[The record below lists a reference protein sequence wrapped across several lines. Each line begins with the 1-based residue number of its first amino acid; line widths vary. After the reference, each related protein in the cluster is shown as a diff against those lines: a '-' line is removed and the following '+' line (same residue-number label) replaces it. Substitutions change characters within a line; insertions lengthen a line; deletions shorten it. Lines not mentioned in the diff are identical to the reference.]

1 MGKVSLKGFVSTI
14 FLCALSANAAADLY
28 VSLGDSIRPVT
39 HVASGSLYG
48 FTETLPGNVD
58 ADVAPL
64 KPNVFLAPARSG
76 EGRQQGIGGAF
87 LISPRLK
94 NTTAKVQIRLADIL
108 PGWPYKYQDWNHWK
122 TEVTSVINE
131 KKAAAVQNF
140 DGYEI
145 WNEPNDTWKA
155 SNNFEQDLWKPTYDL
170 IRQQDPGAKIIGP
183 SYSFFNEGKMKAFL
197 SFCVQNNCLPDVIS
211 WHQWGSEGFVGALE
225 SLRKMEKELGISP
238 RAISINEYSDGEHT
252 YEGCPGISVPFIAKF
267 ERHGVESAMISWW
280 FVPLPGRLG
289 SLLTAQNQRGGGWHL
304 YKWYGDMSGYMAK
317 VTPPNDKSAG
327 LDGFAAVDAKQN
339 YASVVIGG
347 NTLGDVNV
355 VFDKIPAFLG
365 GKVQAIVERVV
376 WKDKDIA
383 VPKTDTLS
391 VKEYE
396 MQGSTITVPV
406 NIESKF
412 YGYRVYLTPVDV
424 PLKPFKDVISIPGTV
439 EAENYDVAGQGF
451 SYFDNNSDNK
461 GGAYREDGVD
471 IEAAG
476 DNYVVGYTEAGEWLK
491 YSVNVAE
498 DGMYS
503 ITAKVSTAS
512 DTKGF
517 MLYIDGEE
525 ILEDYTIEATGEDWK
540 TYKVIE
546 VGKSKLYAGD
556 HELKLQIVG
565 NYVNVDWVKFT
576 PESATGES
584 SSSAGPESS
593 SAGAEPGVDPEKTPN
608 SNPGTDTETKPG
620 VDPENS
626 QFVSAR
632 YQVDFSAPRTYA
644 VFGLNGKLMG
654 RVNAASV
661 QEASVQARSIAKNQ
675 PHFMK
680 VVR

>member
-1 MGKVSLKGFVSTI
+1 MFEKISVRSL
-14 FLCALSANAAADLY
+14 LSIAAVAVLPSSVFAATTLN

-48 FTETLPGNVD
+48 FTETLPSNVD

-76 EGRQQGIGGAF
+76 NGRQQPIGGAF

-108 PGWPYKYQDWNHWK
+108 PGWPYKYQNWDSWEK
-122 TEVTSVINE
+122 EVTSVIND
-131 KKAAAVQNF
+131 KKSSAVQNF

-145 WNEPNDTWKA
+145 WNEPNDTWKG
-155 SNNFEQDLWKPTYDL
+155 SDNFERDLWKPTYDL
-170 IRQQDPGAKIIGP
+170 IRKLDPGAKIIGP
-183 SYSFFNEGKMKAFL
+183 SYSYYNSSRMENFL
-197 SFCVQNNCLPDVIS
+197 KFCVQNNCLPDVIS

-225 SLRKMEKELGISP
+225 NLRSLEKKYNISP

-327 LDGFAAVDAKQN
+327 VDGFAAVDAKQN

-365 GKVQAIVERVV
+365 GKVKAIVERVV
-376 WKDKDIA
+376 WKDKDTA

-391 VKEYE
+391 TKEYT
-396 MQGSTITVPV
+396 MNGTTLTVPL

-412 YGYRVYLTPVDV
+412 YGYRVYLTPVNV
-424 PLKPFKDVISIPGTV
+424 PLKPYKDVIELPGKV

-451 SYFDNNSDNK
+451 SYFDNDAENRAGD
-461 GGAYREDGVD
+461 YREDGVD
-471 IEAAG
+471 IEKAG
-476 DNYVVGYTEAGEWLK
+476 DNYVIGYTEANEWLK
-491 YSVNVAE
+491 YSVDVVTEGEYEITANVA
-498 DGMYS
+498 
-503 ITAKVSTAS
+503 AAS

-517 MLYIDGEE
+517 KLFLDDEELTGE
-525 ILEDYTIEATGEDWK
+525 YTIPATGEDWK
-540 TYKVIE
+540 TYKVVK
-546 VGKSKLYAGD
+546 VGSAKLTAGK
-556 HELKLQIVG
+556 HVLKLQIDG
-565 NYVNVDWVKFT
+565 PYVNIDWVNFAEPVPEVPET
-576 PESATGES
+576 PETADSTDV
-584 SSSAGPESS
+584 
-593 SAGAEPGVDPEKTPN
+593 VDTN
-608 SNPGTDTETKPG
+608 SIAIG
-620 VDPENS
+620 
-626 QFVSAR
+626 QFVDRMNGLGLKIANEA
-632 YQVDFSAPRTYA
+632 FA
-644 VFGLNGKLMG
+644 VFDLNGTFLGK
-654 RVNAASV
+654 VAARDFQSLRHETRNLV
-661 QEASVQARSIAKNQ
+661 KKDGLYIAKSL
-675 PHFMK
+675 K
-680 VVR
+680 SGSVVRLNISR